1 MPKNPHILV
10 LICDQMQASRM
21 GFVDGIAH
29 TPTLDRLAATGVHF
43 TQAYTCHG
51 QCVPARAS
59 FQTGLYPHECGVMVI
74 YGFHQHQARLTAKY
88 QTIGQV
94 FGNAGY
100 QTAYFGKSHF
110 GVPLGELGY
119 QVDGDNYPM
128 DDREA
133 REMGLMHV
141 PEGLR
146 PNYRACDQAVE
157 FLRAYQPGDQPL
169 FMTFSTNLPHPP
181 FFTEPAW
188 NDRFLPDELELAPSY
203 YQETFANKPPFQ
215 RQHALDGQHGAHDE
229 AEQRAELAQYYTM
242 IAEMDAHF
250 GRIVDEFERLGIWE
264 DTFVLFLADHG
275 ELMGAHKMRLK
286 GTVPY
291 EELYHI
297 PCIAKLPKGI
307 EPVRRSIDDLV
318 SSVELPGTLIR
329 AAGLEVPDQFQNRH
343 CYDAFFRTEPPQEE
357 YLFFEHYAA
366 YWGIHPFYAVRTPTH
381 KYVRYYGPDACEELY
396 DLVADPHEMHN
407 RSSDSAYASVRA
419 ALRTRADQW
428 WHSTDG
434 RDFTYYESDDF
445 KANRHNATD

>member
-1 MPKNPHILV
+1 MPKSPHILV
-10 LICDQMQASRM
+10 LFCDQMQASRM
-21 GFVDGIAH
+21 GFVDGTAH

-141 PEGLR
+141 PESLR

-157 FLRAYQPGDQPL
+157 FLQAYQPGDQPL

-181 FFTEPAW
+181 LFHRARL
-188 NDRFLPDELELAPSY
+188 DRPLSP
-203 YQETFANKPPFQ
+203 
-215 RQHALDGQHGAHDE
+215 R
-229 AEQRAELAQYYTM
+229 RARTRPQL
-242 IAEMDAHF
+242 
-250 GRIVDEFERLGIWE
+250 
-264 DTFVLFLADHG
+264 
-275 ELMGAHKMRLK
+275 
-286 GTVPY
+286 
-291 EELYHI
+291 
-297 PCIAKLPKGI
+297 
-307 EPVRRSIDDLV
+307 
-318 SSVELPGTLIR
+318 LPGKLC
-329 AAGLEVPDQFQNRH
+329 Q
-343 CYDAFFRTEPPQEE
+343 
-357 YLFFEHYAA
+357 
-366 YWGIHPFYAVRTPTH
+366 
-381 KYVRYYGPDACEELY
+381 
-396 DLVADPHEMHN
+396 
-407 RSSDSAYASVRA
+407 
-419 ALRTRADQW
+419 
-428 WHSTDG
+428 
-434 RDFTYYESDDF
+434 
-445 KANRHNATD
+445 